1 VYLYLI
7 FQLNTYIS
15 TDHISKGTR
24 TIISVQVRQTNK
36 RAEEPDAEP
45 IMFHLLKYLSVR
57 ELIVLNDYIK
67 KTRRGAANF

>member
-7 FQLNTYIS
+7 LPAEQLYYIS
-15 TDHISKGTR
+15 TDHISKGTS

-45 IMFHLLKYLSVR
+45 IEFHLFKDVPENSKSS
-57 ELIVLNDYIK
+57 IDYINK
-67 KTRRGAANF
+67 I